1 MNSFYRE
8 KVSLPRQCRNAES
21 LKDSLNAWVEY
32 RLMHVYEA
40 CKDLDDEWRNK
51 FGNIHLEYAEKIKS
65 ITSSPEENIPEECT
79 QLINEMKARFKIAS
93 GACMPGWLRG
103 SVGLCGSELEKIMET
118 KSG

>member
-8 KVSLPRQCRNAES
+8 KAALPRQCRNAES
-21 LKDSLNAWVEY
+21 LKDSLDAWVEN

-51 FGNIHLEYAEKIKS
+51 FGDIHLEYAEKIKS
-65 ITSSPEENIPEECT
+65 ITSLPEDQIAKECEKL
-79 QLINEMKARFKIAS
+79 LIEMNARFKVAS
-93 GACMPGWLRG
+93 GVCMPGWLKG
-103 SVGLCGSELEKIMET
+103 SIGLCGSELEKIMET